1 MATAKT
7 IYLAVWDHKHGQDV
21 SAHTTENGAFNQC
34 VQWARGTV
42 EEWEARSWQKV
53 DGFAEFSDKE
63 LINSWGDITGDT
75 EFFRVEPTQL
85 HGS

>member
-34 VQWARGTV
+34 VQWARCTV

-53 DGFAEFSDKE
+53 GGIAELSDEE
-63 LINSWGDITGDT
+63 LFNSWGDITGDT

-85 HGS
+85 HGA